1 MLINLKQFLSNLFQ
15 HTFNDFFTVCLGV
28 ALMQSNN
35 YPTYYSKKKKTRAST
50 QENVHSKQSLKSLSE

>member
-35 YPTYYSKKKKTRAST
+35 YPTYYSKKTKQEPAHKKMSIVNR
-50 QENVHSKQSLKSLSE
+50 V